1 MSGKQICDMFCGV
14 SKNPVHFDWAMLI
27 IRLSVAATFIVHG
40 WQKIGNMEGT
50 IGFFATLGF
59 ASVLAYVVAYV
70 EFLGGILLAA
80 GVMTRLVGGLFAATM
95 IVAIYAVHFKNGF
108 NNSGGGYE
116 FQLLLLACSVAIALI
131 GPGRMSV
138 HSKCCETMSK

>member
-1 MSGKQICDMFCGV
+1 M
-14 SKNPVHFDWAMLI
+14 DWALLL

-40 WQKIGNMEGT
+40 WMKIQNMEGT

-59 ASVLAYVVAYV
+59 SAAVTYFVAYA
-70 EFLGGILLAA
+70 EFIGGILMAA

-95 IVAIYAVHFKNGF
+95 VVAIYAVHLKNGF

-138 HSKCCETMSK
+138 HSKCCEAISK